1 MSIDALH
8 VVLRVRHLFVLY
20 YIILYYTILYYIILK
35 HFQIFADDTKTRE
48 SGAHNRA

>member
-8 VVLRVRHLFVLY
+8 VVLRVRHLIV
-20 YIILYYTILYYIILK
+20 LYYTILYYIILK

>member
-20 YIILYYTILYYIILK
+20 YTILYYIILYY
-35 HFQIFADDTKTRE
+35 TKTFSDLR
-48 SGAHNRA
+48 R